1 MNSLISL
8 SAIKSYAFL
17 FSILLLSGGK
27 IKAQTAASNNYVSPV
42 SRHGQLRVEGNRV
55 VNAKGEPAQLIGMSL
70 FWSQW
75 QGKYYTPETISWLAQ
90 DWKCTVV
97 RAAMGIEHDGY
108 LQYPEK
114 EKSKMITAID
124 AAIANGIYVIIDWH
138 DHHGENHLKEAKAF
152 FAEMAQR
159 YGDKPNVI
167 YEPYNEPLKV
177 SWSKVLKPYFQEIID
192 TIRHY
197 DPDNII
203 VCGTPNWS
211 QDVEDAAAD
220 PLTDKHVAYTLHF
233 YASTH
238 KDKLRAKAR
247 KALKKNIALMVTE
260 FGTTEATGDG
270 YVNESEMKT
279 WWNFMDEFSISWC
292 NWSVADKKENASIL
306 IHGTPISGWTIDQ
319 LTYSGKMIKN
329 ELLKRSKE

>member
-1 MNSLISL
+1 M
-8 SAIKSYAFL
+8 AVWKW
-17 FSILLLSGGK
+17 G
-27 IKAQTAASNNYVSPV
+27 AQIINDNSPV
-42 SRHGQLRVEGNRV
+42 ARHGQLRVDGSRII
-55 VNAKGEPAQLIGMSL
+55 NAKGEPAQLVGMSL

-75 QGKYYTPETISWLAQ
+75 QGKYYTPETINWLAQ

-108 LQYPEK
+108 LKHPAK
-114 EKSKMITAID
+114 EKMKIFTVID
-124 AAIANGIYVIIDWH
+124 AAIAKGIYVIIDWH
-138 DHHGENHLKEAKAF
+138 DHHGENHVQEAKAF
-152 FAEMAQR
+152 FAEVAQR
-159 YGDKPNVI
+159 YGDKPHVI

-177 SWSKVLKPYFQEIID
+177 SWSNVLKPYFQEIID

-220 PLTDKHVAYTLHF
+220 PLTDNNVAYTLHF

-238 KDKLRAKAR
+238 KEKLRAKAR
-247 KALKKNIALMVTE
+247 KALTMGVALMVTE

-270 YVNESEMKT
+270 FIDEAEMKT
-279 WWNFMDEFSISWC
+279 WWTFMDEFKLSWC

-306 IHGTPISGWTIDQ
+306 VYKTSVSGWTNDQ
-319 LTYSGKMIKN
+319 LTHSGKMIRN
-329 ELLKRSKE
+329 ELIKRSKE

>member
-1 MNSLISL
+1 M
-8 SAIKSYAFL
+8 KVE
-17 FSILLLSGGK
+17 
-27 IKAQTAASNNYVSPV
+27 AQITNDASPV
-42 SRHGQLRVEGNRV
+42 SRHGQLRVEGNRI
-55 VNAKGEPAQLIGMSL
+55 VNSKGEPTQLVGMSL

-75 QGKYYTPETISWLAQ
+75 QGKYYTPETINWLAQ
-90 DWKCTVV
+90 DWKCAVV

-108 LQYPEK
+108 LKHPEK
-114 EKSKMITAID
+114 EKKKIFKVID

-138 DHHGENHLKEAKAF
+138 DHHGENHLQEAKAF
-152 FAEMAQR
+152 FAEVAQR
-159 YGDKPNVI
+159 YGDKPHVI

-220 PLTDKHVAYTLHF
+220 PIAEKNVAYVLHF

-238 KDKLRAKAR
+238 KEKLRAKAR
-247 KALKKNIALMVTE
+247 KALNMGIALMVTE

-270 YVNESEMKT
+270 FIDEAEMKT
-279 WWNFMDEFSISWC
+279 WWTFMDEFKLSWC

-306 IHGTPISGWTIDQ
+306 VYKTSVSGWTSDQ
-319 LTYSGKMIKN
+319 LTYSGKIIRN
-329 ELLKRSKE
+329 ELIQRSKE